1 MSGFISSRDPQN
13 DQCADAEEA
22 LAPALI
28 YAIGDIHGC
37 YDQLLVLLAKIKAH
51 AGRRPYIGVFLGD
64 YVDRGP
70 KSREVV
76 NQVRGLVTGR
86 GGHGKWTALKGNHEE
101 MMVVGVANTLTEF
114 WIANGGAQTLLSYE
128 GREPEMREHAAW
140 LNTLPTMFE
149 TEHHVFVHAGLS
161 PRYSFADQPDEVR
174 MWIRGWEKDDHDFGK
189 HVVYGHTP
197 RKEAHLRAN
206 STGLDTGAFYWGTL
220 TAGVFDPSYPRGPV
234 ELLVAL

>member
-1 MSGFISSRDPQN
+1 M
-13 DQCADAEEA
+13 
-22 LAPALI
+22 I

-51 AGRRPYIGVFLGD
+51 AGRRKYRAIFLGD

-86 GGHGKWTALKGNHEE
+86 GGHGKWSALKGNHEE
-101 MMVVGVANTLTEF
+101 MFYAGSQNADLEF
-114 WIANGGAQTLLSYE
+114 WIENGGRETLASYE
-128 GREPEMREHAAW
+128 GRQAELQEHAAW
-140 LNTLPTMFE
+140 LNTLPTWLE

-161 PRYSFADQPDEVR
+161 PRYPLAEQPDEVR

-197 RKEAHLRAN
+197 KKEPNLRLH
-206 STGLDTGAFYWGTL
+206 SSGLDTGAFYWGTL
-220 TAGVFDPSYPRGPV
+220 TCGVFDDAKAGGPV
-234 ELLVAL
+234 ELLSAT